1 METQPGLLL
10 SNLKP
15 TIMAHGKETPRQKMI
30 GLMYLVLMALLA
42 MNVSKDVLNA
52 FETVNNSLIQTEIN
66 TAIQNDLIY
75 SEIENAYAIDP
86 LKSKKAYEQSTTIKS
101 ETETILDIINQTQK
115 ELIAEAEEL
124 SKEQADTIHTQFLTQ
139 KDNYDIPTHFM
150 LGVNEDGTNCKS
162 EDLLKK
168 ITNYK
173 SAILNLFS
181 DNVKNTINLGLE
193 LKGGKE
199 DGQELNW
206 QVHNFYHTPLI
217 ATITIL
223 SKLKTDVKNA
233 ENIALNEVFG
243 SIGKN
248 DFSFDTIAA
257 KVIAPTNYVLLG
269 EEYNAEVFLAAFS
282 TTQNPEIKV
291 GEEDLKINN
300 GIGEYAVKAST
311 EGIHTYNGNIKVV
324 KKNGEVK
331 EYPFSSDYMVAR
343 PSLTVSPIKMNVLY
357 AGIDNPLSVSVPG
370 VANENLIVRSSF
382 GSIRKTGNGTYS
394 INPPKSHM
402 PNTATISVSVNMP
415 DGSTKA
421 MGNMDFRLKRI
432 PKPKVKI
439 MGKTDNFLFTKM
451 EVINIRKL
459 LTIYSEDF
467 AFDGKA
473 EITSFK
479 IAYSSP
485 NGTITKNNTGDKL
498 SQESIDL
505 IKQIPR
511 GREFYIMGIQAK
523 GMDGSTV
530 KLPDVVVKIKN

>member
-1 METQPGLLL
+1 
-10 SNLKP
+10 
-15 TIMAHGKETPRQKMI
+15 MAHGKETPRQKMI

-66 TAIQNDLIY
+66 SAIQNDLIY
-75 SEIENAYAIDP
+75 TEIANSYAIDP
-86 LKSKKAYEQSTTIKS
+86 KKSKIALEQSKTIKS
-101 ETETILDIINQTQK
+101 ETETILNTINTMQA
-115 ELIAEAEEL
+115 ELISEAEGL
-124 SKEQADTIHTQFLTQ
+124 TIEQADTIHTSFLTQ

-150 LGVNEDGTNCKS
+150 LGANEDGTNCKS
-162 EDLLKK
+162 EDLLNH
-168 ITNYK
+168 IGNYK
-173 SAILNLFS
+173 SALLSLFS
-181 DNVKNTINLGLE
+181 KETQENLNLGLD

-199 DGQELNW
+199 GDLNLNW
-206 QVHNFYHTPLI
+206 QVYTFYHTPLI
-217 ATITIL
+217 AAITIL

-233 ENIALNEVFG
+233 EYIALNEVFG

-300 GIGEYAVKAST
+300 GIGEYTIKTTS
-311 EGIHTYNGNIKVV
+311 EGIHTYNGNIKVI